1 MAYITYPF
9 KDLERYCNDAF
20 QKFGFSLEDSKIIT
34 DVLLT
39 SDLFGIESHGFQRL
53 VRYYKAIQNGRTK
66 MGAELEVV
74 HETPLTAVLD
84 GHEGMGQTIGYRAM
98 QMAID
103 KAKKHGIGIVTVRES
118 NHFGIAGYY
127 AKMASDQG
135 LIGLASTN
143 AEAIMVPTFGGLA
156 MIGSNPI
163 ACAVPADPVDFLFD
177 ASTCVVT
184 AGKLEIYNKLN
195 EPIPEGWAIGPD
207 GKDNTDA
214 PYVLGNIHAKR
225 GGGLLPLGG
234 ATEKYGSHK
243 GYGYGMIAEIFTS
256 ILSMGLTSNYCMVGS
271 KAGVCHG
278 FVAIDPACFGDAD
291 AIKKHFS
298 TYLDE
303 IRNSPKAEGHDRIY
317 IHGEK
322 EMEAYKDRM
331 ENGIPVNENTLIEAL
346 DVCEYLGMDFA
357 SYFGDYMPSE
367 EMRKKFKSI
376 W

>member
-1 MAYITYPF
+1 MAYITYQY
-9 KDLERYCNDAF
+9 KDLLRYCVDAF
-20 QKFGFSLEDSKIIT
+20 MKFGFTEEESKIIT

-53 VRYYKAIQNGRTK
+53 VRYYKAIQGGRTK
-66 MGAELEVV
+66 MNVETELV
-74 HETPLTAVLD
+74 HETDISAVLD
-84 GHEGMGQTIGYRAM
+84 GHEGMGQLISYHAM
-98 QMAID
+98 EMAIE
-103 KAKKHGIGIVTVRES
+103 KCRKHGIGMVVARES

-135 LIGLASTN
+135 FIGLCCTN

-163 ACAVPADPVDFLFD
+163 ACAMPADPVDFLFD
-177 ASTCVVT
+177 SSTCVVT

-195 EPIPEGWAIGPD
+195 KPIPEGWAIGPD
-207 GKDNTDA
+207 GKPNTDA
-214 PYVLGNIHAKR
+214 PFVLGNIHAKR

-234 ATEKYGSHK
+234 DGEKFGGPK
-243 GYGYGMIAEIFTS
+243 GYGYGMICEIFSS
-256 ILSMGLTSNYCMVGS
+256 ILSMGLTSNYCMIGD

-278 FVAIDPACFGDAD
+278 FVAIDPACFGDPE

-303 IRNSPKAEGHDRIY
+303 IRNSPKAEGHERIY
-317 IHGEK
+317 THGEK
-322 EMEAYKDRM
+322 EHEAYLDRM

-346 DVCEYLGMDFA
+346 DICEYLGMDFS
-357 SYFGDYMPSE
+357 SYFGDYMPTP
-367 EMRKKFKSI
+367 EMRAKFKSI

>member
-1 MAYITYPF
+1 MGYITYQF

-20 QKFGFSLEDSKIIT
+20 QKFGFTLDESKIIT
-34 DVLLT
+34 DSLLT

-53 VRYYKAIQNGRTK
+53 VRYYKAIENGRTQ
-66 MGAELEVV
+66 MGTKPEIV
-74 HETPLTAVLD
+74 HETPLTAVID
-84 GHEGMGQTIGYRAM
+84 GHDGMGQLLGHMGMT
-98 QMAID
+98 MAIE
-103 KAKKHGIGIVTVRES
+103 KAKKNGIGIVTVRES

-135 LIGLASTN
+135 LIGLSFTN
-143 AEAIMVPTFGGLA
+143 AEAIMVPTFGALA

-163 ACAVPADPVDFLFD
+163 AIAMPADPVDFLFD

-184 AGKLEIYNKLN
+184 AGKLEIYNKLH

-207 GKDNTDA
+207 GKPNTDA
-214 PYVLGNIHAKR
+214 PYVLGNIHSKA

-234 ATEKYGSHK
+234 DTEKYGGHK
-243 GYGYGMIAEIFTS
+243 GYGYGMLCEIFTS

-271 KAGVCHG
+271 KSGVCHG
-278 FVAIDPACFGDAD
+278 FIAIDPACFGDPE
-291 AIKKHFS
+291 AIKEHFS
-298 TYLDE
+298 KYLEE
-303 IRNSPKAEGHDRIY
+303 IRQSPKAEGYDRIY

-322 EMEAYKDRM
+322 EHEAYKDRM

-346 DVCEYLGMDFA
+346 DICEYLGMDFSA
-357 SYFGDYMPSE
+357 YFGDWQPTE
-367 EMRKKFKSI
+367 EMKASFKSI

>member
-1 MAYITYPF
+1 MPPGKIHARPHRGISLLQPAQASLHAC
-9 KDLERYCNDAF
+9 DRALEHHRIVLARIQPVPPRLY
-20 QKFGFSLEDSKIIT
+20 
-34 DVLLT
+34 DVL
-39 SDLFGIESHGFQRL
+39 H
-53 VRYYKAIQNGRTK
+53 VA
-66 MGAELEVV
+66 A
-74 HETPLTAVLD
+74 HA
-84 GHEGMGQTIGYRAM
+84 
-98 QMAID
+98 
-103 KAKKHGIGIVTVRES
+103 
-118 NHFGIAGYY
+118 
-127 AKMASDQG
+127 
-135 LIGLASTN
+135 
-143 AEAIMVPTFGGLA
+143 
-156 MIGSNPI
+156 
-163 ACAVPADPVDFLFD
+163 
-177 ASTCVVT
+177 
-184 AGKLEIYNKLN
+184 
-195 EPIPEGWAIGPD
+195 
-207 GKDNTDA
+207 
-214 PYVLGNIHAKR
+214 GNIRFVEDLVDIHRITKR

-278 FVAIDPACFGDAD
+278 FVAIDPACFGDAE

-346 DVCEYLGMDFA
+346 DVCEYLGMDFS